1 MDDEALIRS
10 RILAPLGMNSTSI
23 ALSSDMMARLAVGHG
38 SPIETVPNRG
48 LPTFAGAG
56 ALRSTAND
64 LLTFLGT
71 VLGYTDATLASAM
84 AEMLTVRIPTGKPE
98 LDIALGWMVR
108 IREHDEIV
116 WHSGGTGGYRS
127 FLGYLRNARVG
138 VVVLSNTSV
147 AAGDDIG
154 LHLLDARL
162 PLSAGPIIVP
172 PEWR

>member
-1 MDDEALIRS
+1 M
-10 RILAPLGMNSTSI
+10 
-23 ALSSDMMARLAVGHG
+23 
-38 SPIETVPNRG
+38 
-48 LPTFAGAG
+48 
-56 ALRSTAND
+56 
-64 LLTFLGT
+64 
-71 VLGYTDATLASAM
+71 LGYTDSTLAPAM
-84 AEMLTVRIPTGKPE
+84 AEMLMVRIPTGKPK

-108 IREHDEIV
+108 IREQDEIV